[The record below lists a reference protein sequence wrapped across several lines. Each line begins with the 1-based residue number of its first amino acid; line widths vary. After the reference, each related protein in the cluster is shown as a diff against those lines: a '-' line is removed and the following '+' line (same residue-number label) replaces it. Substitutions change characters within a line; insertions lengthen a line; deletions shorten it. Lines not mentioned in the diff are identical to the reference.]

1 MTPLEQ
7 FLHRAEGL
15 MTRLEAVLPP
25 AVPREPDW
33 KRSFAFRWRR
43 RGNGAGGGN
52 A

>member
-7 FLHRAEGL
+7 FLHRAEAL

-25 AVPREPDW
+25 PVPREPDW

-43 RGNGAGGGN
+43 
-52 A
+52 